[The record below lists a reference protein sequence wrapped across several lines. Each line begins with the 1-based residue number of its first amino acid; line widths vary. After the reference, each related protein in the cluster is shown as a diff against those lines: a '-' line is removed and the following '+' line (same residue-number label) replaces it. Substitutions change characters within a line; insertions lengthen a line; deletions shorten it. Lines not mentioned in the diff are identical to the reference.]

1 MGSSGFPIDLVLFA
15 MIAGFLVLRLR
26 GILGRRTGFERQARP
41 YQSPGVEE
49 QAPTIDGRAEP
60 VAAATRATPDPT
72 SAVGQTIA
80 QMQRIDRI
88 FDPERFLDGAEQAFR
103 MIVEAFAAGDREPL
117 RNLLSDEMYRAF
129 STVIDT
135 REQAGQRQKTE
146 IRAIQSATI
155 EEAAL
160 RDKIGSL
167 TVRFV
172 SDQVSVT
179 NDRDGHIVAGAES
192 ITEIT
197 DIWTFERDLTA
208 RDPTWRLVAAR

>member
-1 MGSSGFPIDLVLFA
+1 
-15 MIAGFLVLRLR
+15 
-26 GILGRRTGFERQARP
+26 
-41 YQSPGVEE
+41 
-49 QAPTIDGRAEP
+49 
-60 VAAATRATPDPT
+60 ATRATPDPT

>member
-1 MGSSGFPIDLVLFA
+1 MMGSSGFPIDLVLFA

-41 YQSPGVEE
+41 YQSPGVE

-60 VAAATRATPDPT
+60 VAQAARATPDPA
-72 SAVGQTIA
+72 SPVGQTIA
-80 QMQRIDRI
+80 RMQRIDRT

-103 MIVEAFAAGDREPL
+103 MIVEAFAAGNREPL
-117 RNLLSDEMYRAF
+117 RNLLSEEMYRAF

-146 IRAIQSATI
+146 IRTIQSATI
-155 EEAAL
+155 EEAEL
-160 RDKIGSL
+160 RDNTGSL

-179 NDRDGHIVAGAES
+179 NDRDGQIVAGAES
-192 ITEIT
+192 VTEIT

-208 RDPTWRLVAAR
+208 RDPTWRLIAAR